1 MSSKLWGGRFNK
13 NTDSLVEEFHSSIG
27 FDKRLYYFDIKGSKA
42 HAKMLAKIG
51 VLTTDEMLLIN
62 TSLDEILKE
71 IEDGKVE
78 FNSYFEDIHMNIE
91 HLLTK
96 KIGNIGKKVHTG
108 RSRNDQIALDMRMYL
123 LHEINTIKL
132 LILDFLKTIH
142 LISKENLDTIMPG
155 YTHLQRAQPIT
166 FAHHMMAYFEMFK
179 RDLERLE
186 DCQKRTNCMPLGS
199 GALAGSSFELDREF
213 TAKQLNFES
222 ICQNSLDGVS
232 DRDFI
237 IEFQSF
243 CAIAMMH
250 LSRLCEEIVL
260 WSSQEFNFV
269 ELDDA
274 YSTGSSIMP
283 QKKNPDVAE
292 LIRGKTGRVYGNL
305 LGILTIMKSLPLAY
319 NKDMQEDKEGLFDS
333 IDTIKKCLLF
343 MSPMLKTM
351 TLKKTNMKAA
361 TKQGFTNATD
371 LADYLVRKG
380 LAFRDAHEVV
390 GKLVAYCIMEETSL
404 DELKLDTLKTFSS
417 FIEEDVYEH
426 IAIEKC
432 VEVRNT
438 IGAPSKAQMKNAL
451 KNAEIFLSK
460 CLEENNSI

>member
-62 TSLDEILKE
+62 ASLDEILKE

-96 KIGNIGKKVHTG
+96 KIGNVGKKVHTG

-213 TAKQLNFES
+213 TAKQLNFKS
-222 ICQNSLDGVS
+222 ISQNSLDGVS

-333 IDTIKKCLLF
+333 VDTIKKCLLF

-404 DELKLDTLKTFSS
+404 EELELDNLKTFSS

-438 IGAPSKAQMKNAL
+438 IGAPSKAQMENAL
-451 KNAEIFLSK
+451 KNAEIFLTK
-460 CLEENNSI
+460 CLEESDSI